1 MSWPLISNP
10 AAVQNANQQ
19 LEVFGVGEDGQLHHS
34 IQTALPNQWSN
45 SEIIGRLESDK
56 TIRTST
62 R

>member
-1 MSWPLISNP
+1 MLLSI
-10 AAVQNANQQ
+10 
-19 LEVFGVGEDGQLHHS
+19 EVFGVGEDGQLHHS

>member
-45 SEIIGRLESDK
+45 SEIICRLESDK
-56 TIRTST
+56 TIRT
-62 R
+62 RY